1 MRFSVWPTAA
11 HTWTDLRDLSL
22 HAESVGY
29 DGVWVMDHFMDNTDV
44 GGGNVHEGFSLLA
57 ALAAVVP
64 RVRLGTLVAGNTYRH
79 PAVVAN
85 QARTIDHIS
94 GGRFV
99 LGLGAGWQRNE
110 HEQYG
115 IELPAVGPLLRRFE
129 EACRVVKGL
138 RDAEVTDLDGS
149 FYRLTAARMDP
160 KPMGPMPL
168 LIGGSGE
175 KVMAGIIAR
184 QADEWNVWGDP
195 EVFAHKTGVM
205 TAACEREGRDPATLV
220 RTVQARIVLPDPH
233 PGPDGR
239 GGDLGDLG
247 TLGDGRTIG
256 GSIEQL
262 RDTIG
267 QYAAAGAD
275 EFIVLDG
282 HLGGDPD
289 RSRELWDLVVTEV
302 VPLFR

>member
-1 MRFSVWPTAA
+1 MRFSAWPTAA
-11 HTWTDLRDLSL
+11 HTWQDMRDLSL

-29 DGVWVMDHFMDNTDV
+29 DGIWVMDHFMDNTEV
-44 GGGNVHEGFSLLA
+44 GGGDVHEGFSLLA

-94 GGRFV
+94 DGRFV

-149 FYRLTAARMDP
+149 FYRLKAARMDP
-160 KPMGPMPL
+160 KPVGPMPL
-168 LIGGSGE
+168 MIGGSGE

-220 RTVQARIVLPDPH
+220 RTVQARIVVGGTGSIGVDL
-233 PGPDGR
+233 
-239 GGDLGDLG
+239 GDLGDLE
-247 TLGDGRTIG
+247 DGRTIG
-256 GSIEQL
+256 GSFEQL
-262 RDTIG
+262 RDAMG
-267 QYAAAGAD
+267 RYAAAGAD

-282 HLGGDPD
+282 HLGGDPA
-289 RSRELWDLVVTEV
+289 RSRELWDLVATEV
-302 VPLFR
+302 APQFR